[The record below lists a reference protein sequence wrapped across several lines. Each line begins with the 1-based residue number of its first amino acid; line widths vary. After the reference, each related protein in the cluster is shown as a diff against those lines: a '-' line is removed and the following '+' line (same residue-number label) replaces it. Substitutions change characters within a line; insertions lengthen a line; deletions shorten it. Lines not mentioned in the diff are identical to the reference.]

1 MAREVEWRPRMVNLE
16 AEYEKGAAKRR
27 VGVRPK
33 PKYSAPKLPLS
44 AKPVNKAELHLH
56 REGEELIA
64 YDGKGHKLYS
74 FNPTAHYIFNLCD
87 GYRTVKEIID
97 IVAMG
102 YDTRVEQV
110 RDDVL
115 ELLTEAAHRG
125 LIHFTT

>member
-1 MAREVEWRPRMVNLE
+1 MADEIEWRPRMTGLR
-16 AEYEKGAAKRR
+16 AGQSPGSTLRAKLK
-27 VGVRPK
+27 PK

-64 YDGKGHKLYS
+64 YDSTGHKLYS
-74 FNPTAHYIFNLCD
+74 FNPTAHHIFNLCD
-87 GYRTVKEIID
+87 GHRTVKEIVD
-97 IVAMG
+97 IVAMS

-115 ELLTEAAHRG
+115 EVLAEAAHQG